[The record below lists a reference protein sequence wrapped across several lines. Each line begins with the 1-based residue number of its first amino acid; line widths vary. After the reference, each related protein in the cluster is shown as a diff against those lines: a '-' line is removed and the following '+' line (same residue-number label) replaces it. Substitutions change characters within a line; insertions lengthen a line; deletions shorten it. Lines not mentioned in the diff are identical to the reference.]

1 MRPLRTPRS
10 AGRFF
15 VTREESL
22 CKNNTVCTKFTTST
36 FCNKAMSA
44 VAKNLHHH
52 ATEVSC
58 GIVLTY
64 FLVLVSSNCD
74 ELSFFEDVG
83 SKWTVRQFD
92 NVVAFH

>member
-44 VAKNLHHH
+44 VAKKLASPRN
-52 ATEVSC
+52 
-58 GIVLTY
+58 GGVLWNSVD
-64 FLVLVSSNCD
+64 L
-74 ELSFFEDVG
+74 LSRFG
-83 SKWTVRQFD
+83 KL
-92 NVVAFH
+92 